1 MEYIRETIRAKGGGA
16 LGLYILE
23 LSSITAGGGTGS
35 TASWLGE
42 NGPKI
47 GSLSGGLEMNRRSLE
62 GTAVDEWQVKL
73 FSTQA
78 ARRVDS
84 DRAMR
89 SWRIEGSGWMG

>member
-47 GSLSGGLEMNRRSLE
+47 GSRFLG
-62 GTAVDEWQVKL
+62 D
-73 FSTQA
+73 
-78 ARRVDS
+78 
-84 DRAMR
+84 
-89 SWRIEGSGWMG
+89 